1 MGFFPAGGVGL
12 MRRDST
18 GVLGLCFDGLM
29 GFEWQWDDGAV
40 LPRLVLASC
49 PRLLVYGCC

>member
-1 MGFFPAGGVGL
+1 M